1 MDRLQYMNGQVA
13 GLFMYGWMNGWTD
26 GMMDGVM
33 DGFVGVCIYTMQV
46 VKLFIGRWQISD
58 FLQIL
63 SYLYIDELSDT
74 LTIRH
79 FEHHIKC
86 MKKESYGLL
95 L

>member
-1 MDRLQYMNGQVA
+1 MDEWMD
-13 GLFMYGWMNGWTD
+13 GWKDGWSNGWI
-26 GMMDGVM
+26 
-33 DGFVGVCIYTMQV
+33 VGVCIYTMQV
-46 VKLFIGRWQISD
+46 VKLLIGRWQISD